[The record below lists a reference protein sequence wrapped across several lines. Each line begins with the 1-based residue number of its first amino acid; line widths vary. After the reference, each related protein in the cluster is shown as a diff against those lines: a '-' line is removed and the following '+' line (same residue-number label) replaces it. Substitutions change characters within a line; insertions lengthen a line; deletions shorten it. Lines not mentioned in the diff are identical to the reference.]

1 MTFFWFRSKQ
11 KGHLKYFL
19 FFKESTSTEVTS
31 VSLLFGKDLGQFD
44 LVVAWLGVRVI
55 HSYVFPHVIYFTE
68 YLVVSLLFCSI
79 PSSSNPNKSSKE
91 ILLELLLWSMSM
103 LETMEESESTSCSF
117 LFFHISFLLRC
128 SWWPFSFLVFFYL
141 YNFVHA
147 LFISNYLACHRDHP
161 RLLDGWHWT
170 SASCMQNCLLKMLE

>member
-1 MTFFWFRSKQ
+1 M
-11 KGHLKYFL
+11 KYFL

-44 LVVAWLGVRVI
+44 LVVAWLGSRVI

-128 SWWPFSFLVFFYL
+128 SWSDLFHFYFFSIYIILFMHSSSVITWHVIGITLVFL
-141 YNFVHA
+141 MGGIE
-147 LFISNYLACHRDHP
+147 LQPLACR
-161 RLLDGWHWT
+161 T
-170 SASCMQNCLLKMLE
+170 AS